1 MTERTERNH
10 RRTGAIY
17 EQLAA
22 EYLEQKGYRVLERN
36 YYTRAGEIDLIARDG
51 RYLVFVEVKYRKND
65 GEGHPLEAVD
75 SRKQGRIRRAA
86 QAYLYVHHL
95 PQDTPCRFDVVG
107 ILGETVL
114 HVEDGFS

>member
-1 MTERTERNH
+1 MSSWQQTTWN
-10 RRTGAIY
+10 RRGIGFWNGITIQG
-17 EQLAA
+17 Q
-22 EYLEQKGYRVLERN
+22 
-36 YYTRAGEIDLIARDG
+36 
-51 RYLVFVEVKYRKND
+51 
-65 GEGHPLEAVD
+65 GHPLEAVD

-86 QAYLYVHHL
+86 QAYLYMHHL